1 MISIV
6 IPIYQCK
13 WNIDQIME
21 DIFAQTYQDY
31 EVLLVDDG
39 STDGSVELC
48 MEYAERDERVRAIP
62 KEHSGV
68 SETRNAGIAEAKGEY
83 IAFIDCDDRVEADY
97 LERLM
102 NGMADNDLVIASFDR
117 RFYQG
122 DKNVR
127 TVATYSLD
135 AVIDIKENLN
145 THFSK
150 LYTSTLL
157 GIVYCKLFKREIL
170 EKNEIRFRKDIHIG
184 EDYLFNFAYLKHCNQ
199 IRCILYVGY
208 HYICRE
214 GNSLMHQADLQKFE
228 YGKVLYEESIQF
240 CQEMGVTEEASA
252 GVSNLYLR
260 TCFKNIENIY
270 LLQERMTRREKRAYI
285 RRVIED
291 EDTKCAL
298 TASRPDCKE
307 FKIYKIVLSTG
318 RPALAEIFSWLR
330 LQYKRMLG
338 RG

>member
-39 STDGSVELC
+39 STDGSAELC
-48 MEYAERDERVRAIP
+48 MEYAARDERVRAIP

-68 SETRNAGIAEAKGEY
+68 SETRNAGITEAKGEY

-97 LERLM
+97 LEKLV
-102 NGMADNDLVIASFDR
+102 GGIGDNDLVIASFDR
-117 RFYQG
+117 RFYREE
-122 DKNVR
+122 KYVR
-127 TVATYSLD
+127 TVDAYVLD
-135 AVIDIKENLN
+135 AKINIKENLN
-145 THFSK
+145 EHFSK
-150 LYTSTLL
+150 LYTSTLI

-170 EKNEIRFRKDIHIG
+170 VRNKIRFRKDIHIG
-184 EDYLFNFAYLKHCNQ
+184 EDYLFNFAYLKQCRQ
-199 IRCILYVGY
+199 ISCIPYVGY

-214 GNSLMHQADLQKFE
+214 GHSLMHQADLRKFQ
-228 YGKVLYEESIQF
+228 YGKVLYEESMQF
-240 CQEMGVTEEASA
+240 CEEMGLIEEASA

-270 LLQERMTRREKRAYI
+270 LLQERMTRKEKRAFI

-298 TASRPDCKE
+298 KASRPDCKE
-307 FKIYKIVLSTG
+307 FKIYKMVLGTG
-318 RPALAEIFSWLR
+318 MPALAGAFSWLR
-330 LQYKRMLG
+330 LWYKRMLG